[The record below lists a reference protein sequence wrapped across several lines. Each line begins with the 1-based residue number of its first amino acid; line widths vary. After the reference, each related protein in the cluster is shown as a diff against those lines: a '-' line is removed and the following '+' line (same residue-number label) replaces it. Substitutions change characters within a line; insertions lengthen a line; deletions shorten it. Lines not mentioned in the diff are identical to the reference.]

1 MRIKKGHE
9 ERARNAIINILS
21 ANRSLTNAL
30 NIVSFVNDSIVFTAG
45 LNEPIH
51 IWDNNLLNILEL

>member
-9 ERARNAIINILS
+9 ERARNAIIYILS

-45 LNEPIH
+45 LNEQ
-51 IWDNNLLNILEL
+51 L